1 MKKRVLVTYNMF
13 RAGYAELIEMFDV
26 TFPPE
31 GRESF
36 TYEEVLD
43 MIEDYEVLQS
53 MFNFKVDETLITK
66 GKKLELIS
74 NYAVGFD
81 NIDVACATRHG
92 IQVTNTPHSVTEP
105 TADQAMG
112 LIYAVSRRIAEM
124 DRRIRIKGNVHVG
137 LLENLG
143 HSLYGKTLGI
153 IGMGRIG
160 CALARRAVA
169 CGMKIVYNKRTP
181 MSLEDEQKY
190 GATYMSKDDVLKCAD
205 IVSLNAPYT
214 PETFHIIGEREFDLM
229 KPEAILINTARG
241 PLVDEKALVTALK
254 EGKIWGAGLD
264 VFENGDYPS
273 DELASLDNAVLNPH
287 LGTQTVETR
296 NEMAFVVSQNIIN
309 FYEGGEVFKVN
320 EVVSC

>member
-13 RAGYAELIEMFDV
+13 RAGYAKLIEKFDV

-36 TYEEVLD
+36 TYEEVLY

-53 MFNFKVDETLITK
+53 MFNFKVDETLISK

-169 CGMKIVYNKRTP
+169 CGMKIVYNKRTR
-181 MSLEDEQKY
+181 MSQEEEEKY
-190 GATYMSKDDVLKCAD
+190 GAIFMSKDEVLKCAD

-273 DELASLDNAVLNPH
+273 DELATLDNAVLNPH

-309 FYEGGEVFKVN
+309 FYEGGEVFRVN
-320 EVVSC
+320 EVVS

>member
-13 RAGYAELIEMFDV
+13 RAGYAELIEKFDV

-81 NIDVACATRHG
+81 NIDVACATRLG

-112 LIYAVSRRIAEM
+112 ITRY
-124 DRRIRIKGNVHVG
+124 
-137 LLENLG
+137 
-143 HSLYGKTLGI
+143 
-153 IGMGRIG
+153 
-160 CALARRAVA
+160 
-169 CGMKIVYNKRTP
+169 
-181 MSLEDEQKY
+181 
-190 GATYMSKDDVLKCAD
+190 
-205 IVSLNAPYT
+205 
-214 PETFHIIGEREFDLM
+214 F
-229 KPEAILINTARG
+229 
-241 PLVDEKALVTALK
+241 
-254 EGKIWGAGLD
+254 
-264 VFENGDYPS
+264 
-273 DELASLDNAVLNPH
+273 LASCDTGVTVTRKPVSGSSTPYSTGSQTMRLLPAVTFTTSPEMQPSLTGSACPR
-287 LGTQTVETR
+287 QVAETSTSHGSS
-296 NEMAFVVSQNIIN
+296 VLSV
-309 FYEGGEVFKVN
+309 
-320 EVVSC
+320 